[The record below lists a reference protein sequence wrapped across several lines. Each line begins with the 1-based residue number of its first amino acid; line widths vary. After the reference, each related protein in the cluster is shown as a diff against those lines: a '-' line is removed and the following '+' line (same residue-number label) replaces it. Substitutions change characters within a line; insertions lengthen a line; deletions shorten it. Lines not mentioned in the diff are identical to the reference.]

1 MLPHGLLVKSST
13 LEIPFLF
20 TTVDTVHH
28 VAFLTY
34 VISADN
40 VLVYTVIIVV
50 SVYKLDTLHDRMS
63 SATVL
68 ILAVWCSL

>member
-1 MLPHGLLVKSST
+1 V
-13 LEIPFLF
+13 F

-34 VISADN
+34 VISAHY

-50 SVYKLDTLHDRMS
+50 SVYELDTLHDWMS

-68 ILAVWCSL
+68 ILAVW